1 MTWTTAPASGI
12 AVAHRAVDALAE
24 RLGLP
29 LPPEARPGAD
39 LAARTAAGLPWPARA
54 PLLRTADGW
63 VHPGPSTAWADFT
76 ALVAFLGAPVPGGG
90 GPGAGLLPDVSMLGA
105 EAIDAEAGVWH
116 LPVVAVRPPPPP
128 DLVRLD
134 PVTALD
140 PVDGRS
146 VRDARVVLLG
156 TAWATPLVGLLL
168 SQLGALVTRVEDP
181 RRPDPFPLR
190 EALAAGQERVPLDLS
205 TPTGRDAFAELLRG
219 ARLLVDG
226 YRPRVLANAGF
237 GDDELIRAYPR
248 LGRLRVAAF
257 VADERPGYGPAAECR
272 GGWATRQTPPRL
284 GRSSVADPVA
294 GCLAARYGAELLG
307 SGGGGARVSLE
318 GAVRHLLAVEACA

>member
-1 MTWTTAPASGI
+1 MTRTTAPASGI

-29 LPPEARPGAD
+29 LPAEARPGAD
-39 LAARTAAGLPWPARA
+39 LAARTAAGLAWPERA
-54 PLLRTADGW
+54 PLLRAAEGW
-63 VHPGPSTAWADFT
+63 VHPGPTTAWADFT
-76 ALVAFLGAPVPGGG
+76 ALVASLGAPLPAHGGTG
-90 GPGAGLLPDVSMLGA
+90 DRLPDVSMLGA
-105 EAIDAEAGVWH
+105 EAIDAEAGAWH
-116 LPVVAVRPPPPP
+116 LPVVAVRPPPPS

-134 PVTALD
+134 PITALD

-146 VRDARVVLLG
+146 VRAARVVLLG
-156 TAWATPLVGLLL
+156 TAWATPLAGLLL
-168 SQLGALVTRVEDP
+168 AQLGALVTRVEDP

-190 EALAAGQERVPLDLS
+190 EALAAGQERMPLDLS
-205 TPTGRDAFAELLRG
+205 TAGGRNAFAELLGG

-226 YRPRVLANAGF
+226 YTPRVLANAGF

-248 LGRLRVAAF
+248 LGRLRIAAF

-272 GGWATRQTPPRL
+272 GGWAARHAPPRL

-294 GCLAARYGAELLG
+294 GCLAARYGAELLR
-307 SGGGGARVSLE
+307 SGGGAARVSLE
-318 GAVRHLLAVEACA
+318 GAVRHLLAVEARA

>member
-1 MTWTTAPASGI
+1 MRTTAPASGI

-39 LAARTAAGLPWPARA
+39 LAARTAAGLAWPDRA

-63 VHPGPSTAWADFT
+63 VHPGPPTAWADFT
-76 ALVAFLGAPVPGGG
+76 ALVASLGASVPRDGE
-90 GPGAGLLPDVSMLGA
+90 LPDVSMLSA
-105 EAIDAEAGVWH
+105 EAIDAEAGDWQ
-116 LPVVAVRPPPPP
+116 LPIVAVRPSPAA

-134 PVTALD
+134 PITSLD
-140 PVDGRS
+140 PVDGRE

-156 TAWATPLVGLLL
+156 TAWATPLAGLLL
-168 SQLGALVTRVEDP
+168 SQLGAVVTRVEDP

-205 TPTGRDAFAELLRG
+205 TPTGRAALGDLLGR
-219 ARLLVDG
+219 AQLLVDG
-226 YRPRVLANAGF
+226 YTPRVLANAGF
-237 GDDELIRAYPR
+237 GDEELIRAYPR
-248 LGRLRVAAF
+248 LGRLRIAAF
-257 VADERPGYGPAAECR
+257 AAEERPGYGPAAECR
-272 GGWATRQTPPRL
+272 GGWAARHASPRL

-318 GAVRHLLAVEACA
+318 GAVRHLLAVETHT